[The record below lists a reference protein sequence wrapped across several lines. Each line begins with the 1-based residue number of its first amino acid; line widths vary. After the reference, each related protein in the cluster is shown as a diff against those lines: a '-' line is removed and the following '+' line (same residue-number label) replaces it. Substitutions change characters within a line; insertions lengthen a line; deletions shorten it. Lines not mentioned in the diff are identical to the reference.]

1 MLKKKKKNK
10 NKVHALN
17 HHFTLLSVPCLN
29 EEASAKVYE

>member
-1 MLKKKKKNK
+1 MDSNSDISDS
-10 NKVHALN
+10 KVHALN